1 MARVC
6 FQKLMLLGMA
16 LATPLLFTEAV
27 GGLAWG
33 RPVVCTTTL
42 EAPSPSDSA
51 VLTNRELSESPMG
64 PVEVT
69 TCEPMESTT
78 NLVENRFYSWTA
90 PYARGVDVFHQVTD
104 LLGIAVAGK
113 EGNRLMGFGF
123 PDQTISWDGS
133 VLQNTYEVLLEQ
145 QSPAVPWRTVDI
157 SSGFDRSLAGD
168 GPSEFVIEDDV
179 PETNVAPESFT
190 PVRGMW

>member
-42 EAPSPSDSA
+42 EAPGP
-51 VLTNRELSESPMG
+51 SESHQFTRRGLSKSLMG

-69 TCEPMESTT
+69 NCGPESTT

-90 PYARGVDVFHQVTD
+90 PYARGVDVFHQLTD

-113 EGNRLMGFGF
+113 QGNRLMGFGF
-123 PDQTISWDGS
+123 SDQTISWDGS
-133 VLQNTYEVLLEQ
+133 ALQNTYEVLLEQ
-145 QSPAVPWRTVDI
+145 QSSALLWRTVDI
-157 SSGFDRSLAGD
+157 SSGFDSSLAG
-168 GPSEFVIEDDV
+168 GGLSEFVIQEDV

>member
-6 FQKLMLLGMA
+6 FQKQMLIGMA
-16 LATPLLFTEAV
+16 LATPLLVTEAV

-90 PYARGVDVFHQVTD
+90 PYARGVDVFHQLTD

-133 VLQNTYEVLLEQ
+133 ALQNTYEVLLEQ
-145 QSPAVPWRTVDI
+145 QSSALLWRTVDI
-157 SSGFDRSLAGD
+157 SSGFDSSLAG
-168 GPSEFVIEDDV
+168 GGLSEFVIQEDV